1 MSIMHFEKIT
11 REQWMKDMVNLYSFE
26 SLSEENLEKINKLY
40 DGNKLPK
47 RATKYSAGYDFYV
60 SGDTFLPVGNSGVIL
75 TGVRWVCDKE
85 EDKNKVLQ
93 IYPRSGIGFKTG
105 LRLMNTVGI
114 IDADYWEGN
123 NEGHIM
129 VKLYNPMD
137 SPLHVKD
144 GDAIVQ
150 GVITEYH
157 TCDDEEE
164 IVEKR
169 TGGMGSTDKKQ
180 SEKIGVILPL
190 FYYYDEDTSYDIRKL
205 AIDISAYNG

>member
-11 REQWMKDMVNLYSFE
+11 REQWVKDVMNSYQLEYLTEGHF
-26 SLSEENLEKINKLY
+26 EKINKLY
-40 DGNKLPK
+40 DGIKLPK

-60 SGDTFLPVGNSGVIL
+60 NGDTPLPSRGFTVIP
-75 TGVRWVCDKE
+75 TGIRWVCDKE

-93 IYPRSGIGFKTG
+93 IYPRSGIGFRTG
-105 LRLMNTVGI
+105 VRLMNTVGI

-129 VKLYNPMD
+129 LKLYNPMD
-137 SPLHVKD
+137 SSFEVKD

-157 TCDDEEE
+157 TCDNEEE

-169 TGGMGSTDKKQ
+169 TGGMGSTDK
-180 SEKIGVILPL
+180 E
-190 FYYYDEDTSYDIRKL
+190 
-205 AIDISAYNG
+205 

>member
-1 MSIMHFEKIT
+1 MHFEKIT
-11 REQWMKDMVNLYSFE
+11 REQWVKDVINLYHLE
-26 SLSEENLEKINKLY
+26 HPTEEDFKEINKLY
-40 DGNKLPK
+40 DGIKLPK

-60 SGDTFLPVGNSGVIL
+60 SGDTPLPSRGSAVIP
-75 TGVRWVCDKE
+75 TGIRWVCDKE

-93 IYPRSGIGFKTG
+93 IYPRSGIGFRTG
-105 LRLMNTVGI
+105 VRLMNTVGI

-137 SPLHVKD
+137 SPLHVEN
-144 GDAIVQ
+144 GGAIVQ

-169 TGGMGSTDKKQ
+169 TGGMGSTDK
-180 SEKIGVILPL
+180 E
-190 FYYYDEDTSYDIRKL
+190 
-205 AIDISAYNG
+205 

>member
-1 MSIMHFEKIT
+1 MHFEKIT
-11 REQWMKDMVNLYSFE
+11 REQWVKDVMNLLQVE
-26 SLSEENLEKINKLY
+26 HLSEENLEKINKLY
-40 DGNKLPK
+40 DGIKLPK

-60 SGDTFLPVGNSGVIL
+60 SGDTPLPSGGSAIIP
-75 TGVRWVCDKE
+75 TGIRWVCDKE

-93 IYPRSGIGFKTG
+93 LYPRSGIGFRTG
-105 LRLMNTVGI
+105 VRLMNTVGI

-129 VKLYNPMD
+129 VKLYNPMNA
-137 SPLHVKD
+137 SFEVKD

-169 TGGMGSTDKKQ
+169 TGGMGSTDK
-180 SEKIGVILPL
+180 E
-190 FYYYDEDTSYDIRKL
+190 
-205 AIDISAYNG
+205 

>member
-1 MSIMHFEKIT
+1 MHFEKIT
-11 REQWMKDMVNLYSFE
+11 REQWVKDVLNLLQVE
-26 SLSEENLEKINKLY
+26 HLIEERLKEINKLY
-40 DGNKLPK
+40 DGIKLPK

-60 SGDTFLPVGNSGVIL
+60 SGDALLPIGDSAIIL
-75 TGVRWVCDKE
+75 TGIRWVCDKE

-93 IYPRSGIGFKTG
+93 LYPRSGIGFRTG

-129 VKLYNPMD
+129 VKLY
-137 SPLHVKD
+137 SPTNSYMHIKD

-169 TGGMGSTDKKQ
+169 TGGMGSTDKK
-180 SEKIGVILPL
+180 
-190 FYYYDEDTSYDIRKL
+190 
-205 AIDISAYNG
+205 

>member
-11 REQWMKDMVNLYSFE
+11 REQWVKDVINSYQLEYLTEGHF
-26 SLSEENLEKINKLY
+26 EKINKLY
-40 DGNKLPK
+40 DGIKLPK

-60 SGDTFLPVGNSGVIL
+60 NGDVVIPWGDSYIIP
-75 TGVRWVCDKE
+75 TGIRWVCDKE

-93 IYPRSGIGFKTG
+93 LYPRSGIGFRTG
-105 LRLMNTVGI
+105 VRLMNTVGI

-129 VKLYNPMD
+129 LKLYNPMD
-137 SPLHVKD
+137 SPLHVED
-144 GDAIVQ
+144 GGAIVQ

-169 TGGMGSTDKKQ
+169 TGGMGSTDK
-180 SEKIGVILPL
+180 E
-190 FYYYDEDTSYDIRKL
+190 
-205 AIDISAYNG
+205 

>member
-1 MSIMHFEKIT
+1 MHFEKIT
-11 REQWMKDMVNLYSFE
+11 REQWTKDMMDLYQFE
-26 SLSEENLEKINKLY
+26 NPSKEHLEEINKLY
-40 DGNKLPK
+40 DNIQLPK

-60 SGDTFLPVGNSGVIL
+60 SGDVIIPMEHAGVIP
-75 TGVRWVCDKE
+75 TGIRWVCDKE

-93 IYPRSGIGFKTG
+93 LYPRSGIGFRTG
-105 LRLMNTVGI
+105 VRLMNTVGI

-129 VKLYNPMD
+129 VKLYNPMNA
-137 SPLHVKD
+137 SFEVKD

-169 TGGMGSTDKKQ
+169 TGGMGSTDKK
-180 SEKIGVILPL
+180 
-190 FYYYDEDTSYDIRKL
+190 
-205 AIDISAYNG
+205 

>member
-1 MSIMHFEKIT
+1 MHFEKIT
-11 REQWMKDMVNLYSFE
+11 REQWVKDMINLHPLE
-26 SLSEENLEKINKLY
+26 HPTEERLKEINKLY
-40 DGNKLPK
+40 DGIKLPK

-60 SGDTFLPVGNSGVIL
+60 SGDTPLPSGSSAVIP
-75 TGVRWVCDKE
+75 TGIRWVCDKE

-93 IYPRSGIGFKTG
+93 IYPRSGIGFRTG
-105 LRLMNTVGI
+105 VRLMNTVGI

-129 VKLYNPMD
+129 VKLHNPMNAYMQ
-137 SPLHVKD
+137 VND

-169 TGGMGSTDKKQ
+169 TGGMGSTDK
-180 SEKIGVILPL
+180 E
-190 FYYYDEDTSYDIRKL
+190 
-205 AIDISAYNG
+205 

>member
-1 MSIMHFEKIT
+1 MHFEKIT
-11 REQWMKDMVNLYSFE
+11 REQWTKDMMDLYQFE
-26 SLSEENLEKINKLY
+26 NPSKEHLEEINKLY
-40 DGNKLPK
+40 DNIQLPK

-60 SGDTFLPVGNSGVIL
+60 SGDVLIPMEHAGVIP
-75 TGVRWVCDKE
+75 TGIRWVCDKE

-93 IYPRSGIGFKTG
+93 IYPRSGIGFRTG
-105 LRLMNTVGI
+105 VRLMNTVGI

-129 VKLYNPMD
+129 VKLYNPMNA
-137 SPLHVKD
+137 SFEVED
-144 GDAIVQ
+144 GEAIVQ

-169 TGGMGSTDKKQ
+169 TGGMGSTDK
-180 SEKIGVILPL
+180 E
-190 FYYYDEDTSYDIRKL
+190 
-205 AIDISAYNG
+205 

>member
-1 MSIMHFEKIT
+1 MHFEKIT
-11 REQWMKDMVNLYSFE
+11 REQWMKDMVNLYSFDPLFE
-26 SLSEENLEKINKLY
+26 PLLEENLEKINKLY
-40 DGNKLPK
+40 DGIKLPK
-47 RATKYSAGYDFYV
+47 RATKYSAGYDFYA
-60 SGDTFLPVGNSGVIL
+60 SGDGVIPTEHAGIIL
-75 TGVRWVCDKE
+75 TGIRRVCDKE

-93 IYPRSGIGFKTG
+93 IYPRSGIGFRTG
-105 LRLMNTVGI
+105 VRLMNTVGI

-137 SPLHVKD
+137 ASFEVKD

-157 TCDDEEE
+157 TCDNEEE

-169 TGGMGSTDKKQ
+169 TGGMGSTDKK
-180 SEKIGVILPL
+180 
-190 FYYYDEDTSYDIRKL
+190 
-205 AIDISAYNG
+205 

>member
-11 REQWMKDMVNLYSFE
+11 REQWVKDMVNLYHLE
-26 SLSEENLEKINKLY
+26 SPTEENFREINKLY
-40 DGNKLPK
+40 DGIKLPK

-60 SGDTFLPVGNSGVIL
+60 SGNASIPSKGSYIIP
-75 TGVRWVCDKE
+75 TGIRWVCDKE

-93 IYPRSGIGFKTG
+93 IYPRSGIGFRTG
-105 LRLMNTVGI
+105 VRLMNTVGI

-129 VKLYNPMD
+129 VKIYNPMNA
-137 SPLHVKD
+137 SFEVKD

-169 TGGMGSTDKKQ
+169 TGGMGSTDK
-180 SEKIGVILPL
+180 E
-190 FYYYDEDTSYDIRKL
+190 
-205 AIDISAYNG
+205 

>member
-1 MSIMHFEKIT
+1 MHFEKIT
-11 REQWMKDMVNLYSFE
+11 REQWVKDMVNSYQLEYLTEGHF
-26 SLSEENLEKINKLY
+26 EKINKLY
-40 DGNKLPK
+40 DGIKLPK

-60 SGDTFLPVGNSGVIL
+60 SGDVAIL
-75 TGVRWVCDKE
+75 SEDSYIIPTGIRWVCDKE

-105 LRLMNTVGI
+105 VRLMNTVGI

-129 VKLYNPMD
+129 LKLYNPMG
-137 SPLHVKD
+137 SSLHVE
-144 GDAIVQ
+144 GGSAIVQ

-157 TCDDEEE
+157 TCEDEEE

-169 TGGMGSTDKKQ
+169 TGGMGSTDK
-180 SEKIGVILPL
+180 E
-190 FYYYDEDTSYDIRKL
+190 
-205 AIDISAYNG
+205 

>member
-11 REQWMKDMVNLYSFE
+11 REQWVKDMVNLL
-26 SLSEENLEKINKLY
+26 SLEHPTAEDLKEINKLY
-40 DGNKLPK
+40 DGIKLPK

-60 SGDTFLPVGNSGVIL
+60 SGDGAIPIGDSVIIP
-75 TGVRWVCDKE
+75 TGIRWVCDKE

-137 SPLHVKD
+137 SHLHIKD

-157 TCDDEEE
+157 TCDNEEE

-169 TGGMGSTDKKQ
+169 TGGMGSTDK
-180 SEKIGVILPL
+180 E
-190 FYYYDEDTSYDIRKL
+190 
-205 AIDISAYNG
+205 

>member
-1 MSIMHFEKIT
+1 MHFEKIT
-11 REQWMKDMVNLYSFE
+11 REQWTKDMMDLYQFE
-26 SLSEENLEKINKLY
+26 NPSKEHLEELNKLY
-40 DGNKLPK
+40 DNIQLPK

-60 SGDTFLPVGNSGVIL
+60 SDDTPLPSRGSAVIP
-75 TGVRWVCDKE
+75 TGIRWVCDKE

-93 IYPRSGIGFKTG
+93 IYPRSGIGFRTG
-105 LRLMNTVGI
+105 VRLMNTVGI

-129 VKLYNPMD
+129 VKLHNPMD
-137 SPLHVKD
+137 SYMHIKD

-169 TGGMGSTDKKQ
+169 TGGMGSTDK
-180 SEKIGVILPL
+180 E
-190 FYYYDEDTSYDIRKL
+190 
-205 AIDISAYNG
+205 

>member
-1 MSIMHFEKIT
+1 MHFEKIT
-11 REQWMKDMVNLYSFE
+11 REQWVKDVINSYQLEYLTEGHF
-26 SLSEENLEKINKLY
+26 EKINKLY
-40 DGNKLPK
+40 DGIKLPK

-60 SGDTFLPVGNSGVIL
+60 NGDVVIPGGDSYIIP
-75 TGVRWVCDKE
+75 TGIRWVCDKE

-93 IYPRSGIGFKTG
+93 IYPRSGIGFRTG
-105 LRLMNTVGI
+105 VRLMNTVGI

-129 VKLYNPMD
+129 VKIYNPMNA
-137 SPLHVKD
+137 SFEVKD

-164 IVEKR
+164 IMEKR
-169 TGGMGSTDKKQ
+169 TGGMGSTDK
-180 SEKIGVILPL
+180 E
-190 FYYYDEDTSYDIRKL
+190 
-205 AIDISAYNG
+205 

>member
-11 REQWMKDMVNLYSFE
+11 REQWVKDVINSYQLKHPIEANFRE
-26 SLSEENLEKINKLY
+26 INKLY
-40 DGNKLPK
+40 DGIKLPK

-60 SGDTFLPVGNSGVIL
+60 SGNTFIPPRDSGVLL
-75 TGVRWVCDKE
+75 TGIRWVCDKE

-93 IYPRSGIGFKTG
+93 IYPRSGIGFRTG
-105 LRLMNTVGI
+105 VRLMNTVGI

-129 VKLYNPMD
+129 LKLYNPMN
-137 SPLHVKD
+137 SHLHIED
-144 GDAIVQ
+144 GEAIVQ

-169 TGGMGSTDKKQ
+169 TGGMGSTDK
-180 SEKIGVILPL
+180 E
-190 FYYYDEDTSYDIRKL
+190 
-205 AIDISAYNG
+205 

>member
-11 REQWMKDMVNLYSFE
+11 REQWVKNMVNLHC
-26 SLSEENLEKINKLY
+26 LEHPTEANFKEINKLY
-40 DGNKLPK
+40 DGIKLPK
-47 RATKYSAGYDFYV
+47 RATKHSAGYDFYV
-60 SGDTFLPVGNSGVIL
+60 SGDAFLPPRDSGIIL
-75 TGVRWVCDKE
+75 TGIRWVCDKE

-93 IYPRSGIGFKTG
+93 IYPRSGIGFRTG
-105 LRLMNTVGI
+105 VRLMNTVGI

-129 VKLYNPMD
+129 VKLYNPM
-137 SPLHVKD
+137 SSHLHIKD

-150 GVITEYH
+150 RVITEYH

-169 TGGMGSTDKKQ
+169 TGGMGSTDKK
-180 SEKIGVILPL
+180 
-190 FYYYDEDTSYDIRKL
+190 
-205 AIDISAYNG
+205 

>member
-1 MSIMHFEKIT
+1 MHFEKIT
-11 REQWMKDMVNLYSFE
+11 REQWVKDMVNLYRLE
-26 SLSEENLEKINKLY
+26 SPTEENFREINKLY
-40 DGNKLPK
+40 DGIKLPK

-60 SGDTFLPVGNSGVIL
+60 SGDTPLPSGGSAVIP
-75 TGVRWVCDKE
+75 TGIRWVCDKE

-93 IYPRSGIGFKTG
+93 LYPRSGIGFRTG
-105 LRLMNTVGI
+105 VRLMNTVGI

-129 VKLYNPMD
+129 LKLYNPMN
-137 SPLHVKD
+137 SHLHVKD

-169 TGGMGSTDKKQ
+169 TGGMGSTDK
-180 SEKIGVILPL
+180 E
-190 FYYYDEDTSYDIRKL
+190 
-205 AIDISAYNG
+205 

>member
-1 MSIMHFEKIT
+1 MHFEKIT
-11 REQWMKDMVNLYSFE
+11 REQWVKDAVNLL
-26 SLSEENLEKINKLY
+26 SLEHPTAENFRDINKLY
-40 DGNKLPK
+40 DGIKLPK

-60 SGDTFLPVGNSGVIL
+60 SSDAFIPPRDSGVLL
-75 TGVRWVCDKE
+75 TGIRWVCDKE

-93 IYPRSGIGFKTG
+93 IYPRSGIGFRTG
-105 LRLMNTVGI
+105 VRLMNTVGI

-129 VKLYNPMD
+129 LKLYNPMN
-137 SPLHVKD
+137 SYMQVKD

-169 TGGMGSTDKKQ
+169 TGGMGSTDK
-180 SEKIGVILPL
+180 E
-190 FYYYDEDTSYDIRKL
+190 
-205 AIDISAYNG
+205 

>member
-1 MSIMHFEKIT
+1 MHFEKIT
-11 REQWMKDMVNLYSFE
+11 REQWVKDAVNLL
-26 SLSEENLEKINKLY
+26 SLEHPTAENFRDINKLY
-40 DGNKLPK
+40 DNIKLPK

-60 SGDTFLPVGNSGVIL
+60 SSDAFIPPRDSGVLL
-75 TGVRWVCDKE
+75 TGIRWVCDKE

-93 IYPRSGIGFKTG
+93 LYPRSGIGFKTG
-105 LRLMNTVGI
+105 VRLMNTVGI
-114 IDADYWEGN
+114 IDADYWESN

-137 SPLHVKD
+137 SHLHIKD

-169 TGGMGSTDKKQ
+169 TGGMGSTDKK
-180 SEKIGVILPL
+180 
-190 FYYYDEDTSYDIRKL
+190 
-205 AIDISAYNG
+205 

>member
-1 MSIMHFEKIT
+1 MHFEKIT
-11 REQWMKDMVNLYSFE
+11 REQWTKDMMDLYQFE
-26 SLSEENLEKINKLY
+26 NPSKEHLEEINKLY
-40 DGNKLPK
+40 DNIQLPK
-47 RATKYSAGYDFYV
+47 RATKYSAGYDFHV
-60 SGDTFLPVGNSGVIL
+60 SGDVLIPMEHAGIIP
-75 TGVRWVCDKE
+75 TGIRWVCDKE

-93 IYPRSGIGFKTG
+93 LYPRSGIGFKTG
-105 LRLMNTVGI
+105 VRLMNTVGI

-129 VKLYNPMD
+129 LKLYNPMD

-169 TGGMGSTDKKQ
+169 TGGMGSTDKK
-180 SEKIGVILPL
+180 
-190 FYYYDEDTSYDIRKL
+190 
-205 AIDISAYNG
+205 

>member
-1 MSIMHFEKIT
+1 MHFEKIT
-11 REQWMKDMVNLYSFE
+11 REQWVKDVINSYQLEYLTEGHF
-26 SLSEENLEKINKLY
+26 EKINKLY
-40 DGNKLPK
+40 DSIKLPK

-60 SGDTFLPVGNSGVIL
+60 SGDVVIPWGDSYIIP
-75 TGVRWVCDKE
+75 TGIRWVCDKE

-93 IYPRSGIGFKTG
+93 IYPRSGIGFRTG
-105 LRLMNTVGI
+105 VRLMNTVGI

-129 VKLYNPMD
+129 LKLYNPMN
-137 SPLHVKD
+137 SHLHVKD

-169 TGGMGSTDKKQ
+169 TGGMGSTDK
-180 SEKIGVILPL
+180 E
-190 FYYYDEDTSYDIRKL
+190 
-205 AIDISAYNG
+205 

>member
-1 MSIMHFEKIT
+1 MHFEKIT
-11 REQWMKDMVNLYSFE
+11 REQWVKDMVNLH
-26 SLSEENLEKINKLY
+26 SLKSPTEEDFREINKLY
-40 DGNKLPK
+40 DGIKLPK

-60 SGDTFLPVGNSGVIL
+60 SGDGAILSENSGIIP
-75 TGVRWVCDKE
+75 TGIRWVCDKE

-93 IYPRSGIGFKTG
+93 LYPRSGIGFKTG
-105 LRLMNTVGI
+105 VRLMNTVGI

-129 VKLYNPMD
+129 VKLHNPMD

-144 GDAIVQ
+144 GEAIVQ

-157 TCDDEEE
+157 TCDNEEE

-169 TGGMGSTDKKQ
+169 TGGMGSTDK
-180 SEKIGVILPL
+180 E
-190 FYYYDEDTSYDIRKL
+190 
-205 AIDISAYNG
+205 

>member
-1 MSIMHFEKIT
+1 MHFEKIT
-11 REQWMKDMVNLYSFE
+11 REQWVKDMVNLYHLE
-26 SLSEENLEKINKLY
+26 PPTEENFKEINKLY
-40 DGNKLPK
+40 DGIKLPK

-60 SGDTFLPVGNSGVIL
+60 SGDTPLPSRGSAVIP
-75 TGVRWVCDKE
+75 TGIRWVCDKE
-85 EDKNKVLQ
+85 EDRNKVLQ

-169 TGGMGSTDKKQ
+169 TGGMGSTDK
-180 SEKIGVILPL
+180 G
-190 FYYYDEDTSYDIRKL
+190 
-205 AIDISAYNG
+205 

>member
-1 MSIMHFEKIT
+1 MHFEKIT
-11 REQWMKDMVNLYSFE
+11 REQWVKDMVNLYHLE
-26 SLSEENLEKINKLY
+26 HPTEENFKEINKLY
-40 DGNKLPK
+40 DGIKLPK

-60 SGDTFLPVGNSGVIL
+60 SGDVLLPVGDSAIIP
-75 TGVRWVCDKE
+75 TGIRWVCDKG

-93 IYPRSGIGFKTG
+93 IYPRSGIGFRTG
-105 LRLMNTVGI
+105 VRLMNTVGI

-137 SPLHVKD
+137 TSFEAKD

-164 IVEKR
+164 ITEKR
-169 TGGMGSTDKKQ
+169 TGGMGSTDK
-180 SEKIGVILPL
+180 E
-190 FYYYDEDTSYDIRKL
+190 
-205 AIDISAYNG
+205 

>member
-1 MSIMHFEKIT
+1 MHFEKIT
-11 REQWMKDMVNLYSFE
+11 REQWVKDVINSYQLEYLTEGHF
-26 SLSEENLEKINKLY
+26 EKINKLY
-40 DGNKLPK
+40 DSIKLPK

-60 SGDTFLPVGNSGVIL
+60 SGDVVIPWGDSYIIP
-75 TGVRWVCDKE
+75 TGIRWVCDKE

-93 IYPRSGIGFKTG
+93 IYPRSGIGFRTG
-105 LRLMNTVGI
+105 VRLMNTVGI

-129 VKLYNPMD
+129 VKLHNPMNAYM
-137 SPLHVKD
+137 HIKD
-144 GDAIVQ
+144 GEAIVQ

-169 TGGMGSTDKKQ
+169 TGGMGSTDK
-180 SEKIGVILPL
+180 E
-190 FYYYDEDTSYDIRKL
+190 
-205 AIDISAYNG
+205 

>member
-1 MSIMHFEKIT
+1 MHFEKIT
-11 REQWMKDMVNLYSFE
+11 REQWVKDVINSYQLEY
-26 SLSEENLEKINKLY
+26 LTEEHFEKINKLY
-40 DGNKLPK
+40 DGIKLPK

-60 SGDTFLPVGNSGVIL
+60 SGDIAILSENSGIIL
-75 TGVRWVCDKE
+75 TGIRWVCDKE

-93 IYPRSGIGFKTG
+93 IYPRSGIGFRTG
-105 LRLMNTVGI
+105 VRLMNTVGI

-129 VKLYNPMD
+129 LKLYNPTD

-144 GDAIVQ
+144 GGAIVQ

-169 TGGMGSTDKKQ
+169 TGGMGSTDK
-180 SEKIGVILPL
+180 E
-190 FYYYDEDTSYDIRKL
+190 
-205 AIDISAYNG
+205 